1 VTVVELLSLLVR
13 PITAIIVGGAF
24 VHGVRL
30 LVDAAESHNR
40 ELFRYTT
47 RVCSMIEEA
56 IQATRSM
63 TPKHTPRDEVALA
76 SERALVALLQSNG
89 GFPGAK
95 GDDTTRQMV
104 REIRKMFAEVDRPTP
119 EPELEPQTGNQTTD
133 GMLHD
138 HFALD
143 SDELD
148 DAEEI
153 YGP

>member
-1 VTVVELLSLLVR
+1 VIGIEFVSLFIW
-13 PITAIIVGGAF
+13 PITVLIAGVAF
-24 VHGVRL
+24 VHGCRL
-30 LVDAAESHNR
+30 LVDAAESRNR
-40 ELFRYTT
+40 ELFRCTT
-47 RVCSMIEEA
+47 RICSMVEEA
-56 IQATRSM
+56 IQTTRSLV
-63 TPKHTPRDEVALA
+63 PSHTPRDEVALA
-76 SERALVALLQSNG
+76 SEHALVALLQSNG

-104 REIRKMFAEVDRPTP
+104 REIRKMFQEIDHPTP
-119 EPELEPQTGNQTTD
+119 EPESQAGNQAAED
-133 GMLHD
+133 DMLHD